1 MHTAEKLQRDV
12 VDQLAWDPAVDSS
25 HIAVTIAVDG
35 IVTLTGECTTYAAK
49 LAAERATKRVKGVKA
64 VANDID
70 VRPTPSALRDDPAIA
85 QSVINALKWSATVP
99 ADRIKVSVTD
109 GWVKLEGE
117 VEWQYQKT
125 AAYDIVHHL
134 MGVKGVTN
142 GITIKPRVRPDDVRA
157 KIERAFVRSAEID
170 ADHINV
176 GVLGGRVT
184 LTGTVRTWAEKDEA
198 DEAAWS
204 APGVQYVDNKLD
216 VKPLVYV

>member
-25 HIAVTIAVDG
+25 HIAVTIAGDG
-35 IVTLTGECTTYAAK
+35 IVTLTGECTTYAMK
-49 LAAERATKRVKGVKA
+49 LAAERATKRIKGVRA

-70 VRPTPSALRDDPAIA
+70 VKPMPSAMRDDARLA
-85 QSVINALKWSATVP
+85 QSVVNALKWSATVP
-99 ADRIKVSVTD
+99 ADRIKVSVTH

-125 AAYDIVHHL
+125 AAYNIVHNL
-134 MGVKGVTN
+134 LGVMGVTN
-142 GITIKPRVRPDDVRA
+142 SIMIKPRVRPDEVKE
-157 KIERAFVRSAEID
+157 KIHRAFVRSAEIG

-176 GVLGGRVT
+176 TVDGGRVA
-184 LTGTVRTWAEKDEA
+184 LSGTVHTWAEKDEA

-204 APGVQYVDNKLD
+204 APGVQYVENKLE
-216 VKPLVYV
+216 VKPLVFA